1 VFTGL
6 RSDEVGS
13 WERDCAG
20 RKMIR
25 VKMKEE
31 TMLQT
36 VRKSDLEI
44 QQDVMRELRWDSRIG
59 ATRVGVEVEKGVVTL
74 TGTVENFAKKHAAT
88 EAAHRVAGVL
98 DVANDVQVHLPGS
111 PGRTDT
117 EIARAVRSA
126 LEWDVF
132 VPDQHIRS
140 SVSEGWVTLEGE
152 VEFLRERE
160 DAGKVVRR
168 RGGVRGV
175 WNQITVKPRE
185 VDPVALR
192 KMIGDALER
201 RAEREAEQIGV
212 TVDDGS
218 VTLSGKVHSWLE
230 KDAVIGIVGHAPGV
244 RMVSDKLRIEP
255 WT

>member
-1 VFTGL
+1 
-6 RSDEVGS
+6 
-13 WERDCAG
+13 
-20 RKMIR
+20 MIR
-25 VKMKEE
+25 AKSKEE
-31 TMLQT
+31 AMLQT

-59 ATRVGVEVEKGVVTL
+59 STRVGVDVDKGVVTL

-160 DAGKVVRR
+160 DAGRVVRR
-168 RGGVRGV
+168 LGGVRGV
-175 WNQITVKPRE
+175 WNQITVKPRK

-192 KMIGDALER
+192 QMIGDALER

-218 VTLSGKVHSWLE
+218 VTLTGKVHSWLE
-230 KDAVIGIVGHAPGV
+230 KDAVVGVVGHAPGV

>member
-1 VFTGL
+1 
-6 RSDEVGS
+6 
-13 WERDCAG
+13 
-20 RKMIR
+20 
-25 VKMKEE
+25 
-31 TMLQT
+31 MLQT
-36 VRKSDLEI
+36 IRKSDIQI
-44 QQDVMRELRWDSRIG
+44 QQDVMRELRWDTRIG
-59 ATRVGVEVEKGVVTL
+59 STEVGVEVDKGIVSL

-117 EIARAVRSA
+117 EIARAIRSA
-126 LEWDVF
+126 LEWDAF
-132 VPDQHIRS
+132 VPDQRIKS

-152 VEFLRERE
+152 VDFLRERE

-168 RGGVRGV
+168 LGGVRGV
-175 WNQITVKPRE
+175 WNQITVKPKK

-192 KMIGDALER
+192 RMIGEALER
-201 RAEREAEQIGV
+201 RAEREADEIGV

-230 KDAVIGIVGHAPGV
+230 KNAVVGVIGHAPGV
-244 RMVSDKLRIEP
+244 RTVSDRLRIEP

>member
-1 VFTGL
+1 
-6 RSDEVGS
+6 
-13 WERDCAG
+13 
-20 RKMIR
+20 
-25 VKMKEE
+25 
-31 TMLQT
+31 MLQT
-36 VRKSDLEI
+36 IRKSDIQI
-44 QQDVMRELRWDSRIG
+44 QQDVMRELRWDTRIG
-59 ATRVGVEVEKGVVTL
+59 STEVGVEVDKGIVSL

-111 PGRTDT
+111 PGHTDT
-117 EIARAVRSA
+117 EIARAIRSA
-126 LEWDVF
+126 LEWDAF
-132 VPDQHIRS
+132 VPDQRIKS

-152 VEFLRERE
+152 VDFLRERE

-168 RGGVRGV
+168 LGGVRGV
-175 WNQITVKPRE
+175 WNQITVKPKK

-192 KMIGDALER
+192 RMIGEALER
-201 RAEREAEQIGV
+201 RAEREADEIGV

-230 KDAVIGIVGHAPGV
+230 KIAVVGVISHAPGV
-244 RMVSDKLRIEP
+244 RTVSDKLRIEP

>member
-1 VFTGL
+1 
-6 RSDEVGS
+6 
-13 WERDCAG
+13 
-20 RKMIR
+20 
-25 VKMKEE
+25 
-31 TMLQT
+31 MLQT
-36 VRKSDLEI
+36 IRKSDIQI
-44 QQDVMRELRWDSRIG
+44 QQDVMRELRWDTRIG
-59 ATRVGVEVEKGVVTL
+59 STEVAVEVDKGIVSL

-117 EIARAVRSA
+117 EIARAIRSA
-126 LEWDVF
+126 LEWDAF
-132 VPDQHIRS
+132 VPDQRIKS

-152 VEFLRERE
+152 VDFLRERE

-168 RGGVRGV
+168 LGGVRGV
-175 WNQITVKPRE
+175 WNQITVKPKK

-192 KMIGDALER
+192 RMIGEALER
-201 RAEREAEQIGV
+201 RAEREADEIGV

-230 KDAVIGIVGHAPGV
+230 KNAVVGVIGHAPGV
-244 RMVSDKLRIEP
+244 RTVSDKLRIEP